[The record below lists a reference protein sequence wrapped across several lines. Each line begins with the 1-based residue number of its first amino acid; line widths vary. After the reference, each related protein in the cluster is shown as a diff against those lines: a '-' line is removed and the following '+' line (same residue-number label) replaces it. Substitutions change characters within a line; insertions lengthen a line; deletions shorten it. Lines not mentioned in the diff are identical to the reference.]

1 MRRYLQAKI
10 SGVLHLGTTVYD
22 KEEGTFEPPVTTLCG
37 LETTA
42 WGSRFV
48 KVQAW
53 GAHHPDQVCAAC
65 DRTALWQSIDTLG
78 MA

>member
-10 SGVLHLGTTVYD
+10 SGVLHLGTAAYD
-22 KEEGTFEPPVTTLCG
+22 KDEGTFDPPLTTLCG
-37 LETTA
+37 IETTA
-42 WGSRFV
+42 WGVRFV

-53 GAHHPDQVCAAC
+53 AAHRPEEVCAAC

-78 MA
+78 IA